1 MIILYKYYLQKSID
15 LVRKYQKIVLTDI
28 FELHIIELPKLEKAF
43 ISGKIE
49 RENRKLATWCKFLIN
64 PDNMEEEEMQ
74 ENEDIKKAKEEL
86 EKMRMDEYE
95 ERIAELRMKAIMD
108 EKSGRNYEYNRG
120 KQEGI
125 EKGIEKGK
133 KEGIKQGEK
142 VGKTKIARKLLKL
155 NMKID
160 EIVKI
165 TELSRDDIEKIK
177 LQIM

>member
-1 MIILYKYYLQKSID
+1 M
-15 LVRKYQKIVLTDI
+15 TDI

-125 EKGIEKGK
+125 K
-133 KEGIKQGEK
+133 
-142 VGKTKIARKLLKL
+142 KIAKKLLDSGVPL
-155 NMKID
+155 E
-160 EIVKI
+160 EIIKI
-165 TELSRDDIEKIK
+165 TELQKEEIEI
-177 LQIM
+177 L